1 MKIRQTAVLAAL
13 ALATVL
19 SASAGATN
27 YEVVVE
33 NLIPGGLDTG
43 QPFSPPVTVV
53 HNAGYSQWADGAMA
67 SPGLELVAR
76 EGDPTLRA
84 AEAMGDANVYSVV
97 VGTGPFFGS
106 QSIMIEGNPGDLFS
120 VAWMLG
126 RTNDLFA
133 GLHDVVLPA
142 SGSMS
147 MDTMVWDSGTEVNT
161 GMIEDLGFYGF
172 PNTGPDEDN
181 PIAAISSYSVVN
193 DPDYGQLTWNF
204 PPSARVTITV
214 MDPTAADENS
224 ISQIKSI
231 YR

>member
-1 MKIRQTAVLAAL
+1 MNFRTTAALAAL

-19 SASAGATN
+19 SASASATN
-27 YEVVVE
+27 YEVTVE

-43 QPFSPPVTVV
+43 QPFSPPVCVV
-53 HNAGYSQWADGAMA
+53 HNAGYSQWAPGAMA
-67 SPGLELVAR
+67 SPGLEIVAR
-76 EGDPTLRA
+76 EGDPTTLA
-84 AEAMGDANVYSVV
+84 AEAMGDANVYSVG
-97 VGTGPFFGS
+97 VGSGPFFGS

-133 GLHDVVLPA
+133 GLYDIVLPA

-147 MDTMVWDSGTEVNT
+147 MDTDVWDSGTEVNT
-161 GMIEDLGFYGF
+161 GMIEDLGFYGN

-181 PIAAISSYSVVN
+181 PISMISSYSVVN
-193 DPDYGQLTWNF
+193 DPTYGVLTWNF

-214 MDPTAADENS
+214 MDPTPTDETS
-224 ISQIKSI
+224 LSAVKSL
-231 YR
+231 Y